1 MKISFPNNN
10 VLASPFKMIHI
21 LNTAH
26 IQWEMCCC
34 RPVTYY
40 YHMVSQVNDDQY
52 SKFRNQHENYSVYQD
67 FRLNCLHCW
76 KLPIDLNIFHWKF
89 TLKMWKCENVQRKFN
104 RGKNLLTHYSTHSFD
119 SSASMNEVW
128 RLWKLRKKSF
138 HFPWLFRSANQTLS
152 FSTFQLMK
160 NWISMENQQWF
171 SQIYSH
177 LWTPRKAQNHGT
189 QQTDFSELH

>member
-1 MKISFPNNN
+1 MRNVLLSACYLLLPYGKPSERWSILKISKSTRK
-10 VLASPFKMIHI
+10 L
-21 LNTAH
+21 
-26 IQWEMCCC
+26 
-34 RPVTYY
+34 
-40 YHMVSQVNDDQY
+40 
-52 SKFRNQHENYSVYQD
+52 
-67 FRLNCLHCW
+67 FRLSGFSL
-76 KLPIDLNIFHWKF
+76 KLF
-89 TLKMWKCENVQRKFN
+89 TLLKIANRFEHFSLKIHTENVKMWKCENVQRKFN